1 MAVRVAM
8 EYQSAMFLDVRKCQL
23 LLVRWL
29 DGSWLPVAWSPI
41 HWTQCP
47 KSLIDSCWPLV
58 LQRAIATLRIA
69 LGHHCQLLV
78 NGQMVMWSEGEGGK

>member
-8 EYQSAMFLDVRKCQL
+8 EYQSAKFLDVRECQL
-23 LLVRWL
+23 LLVRWS

-41 HWTQCP
+41 YSMQCS

-69 LGHHCQLLV
+69 LGPHCQLLV